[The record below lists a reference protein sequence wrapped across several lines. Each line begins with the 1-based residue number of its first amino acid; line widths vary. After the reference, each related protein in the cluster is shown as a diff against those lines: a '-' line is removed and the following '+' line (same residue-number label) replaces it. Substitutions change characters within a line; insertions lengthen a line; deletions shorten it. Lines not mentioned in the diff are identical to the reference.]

1 MLFENCCLYSPLV
14 CLSGNIYNSTNLYPH
29 PDTTIVSDM
38 KVIVNLLFMLFLLI
52 THSTSSPTSK
62 HRSNAP
68 FSAPKYPEWVQP
80 ILDALEDSV
89 KMAKVSS
96 SLALR

>member
-1 MLFENCCLYSPLV
+1 
-14 CLSGNIYNSTNLYPH
+14 
-29 PDTTIVSDM
+29 M

-62 HRSNAP
+62 RRSNAP

-80 ILDALEDSV
+80 ILDAMVDSV
-89 KMAKVSS
+89 KMDKVRSS
-96 SLALR
+96 IAPRLSNLKAEIDSFSVNSNQKDQKEATKF

>member
-14 CLSGNIYNSTNLYPH
+14 CLPCNIYNSTNLYPH

-62 HRSNAP
+62 RRSNAP

-80 ILDALEDSV
+80 ILDAMVDSV
-89 KMAKVSS
+89 KMDKV
-96 SLALR
+96 R